1 MTMMMVMFETLPL
14 ATVKARF
21 SELVDRVA
29 REQDRV
35 VVTRHGRPVAVLV
48 SPDDLE
54 DLEETLA
61 IMSDPELMARI
72 RRGKEDVARGDVVSY
87 EELRARLTRDRG

>member
-1 MTMMMVMFETLPL
+1 MMMVMFETLPL

-61 IMSDPELMARI
+61 ILSDPELMAQI
-72 RRGKEDVARGDVVSY
+72 RESKEQIARGETISL
-87 EELRARLTRDRG
+87 EEVQKRFAARRAK

>member
-1 MTMMMVMFETLPL
+1 MMMVMFETLPL

-21 SELVDRVA
+21 SELVDRVV

-35 VVTRHGRPVAVLV
+35 VVTRNGRAVAVLI

-54 DLEETLA
+54 GLEETLA

-72 RRGKEDVARGDVVSY
+72 RQGNAEA
-87 EELRARLTRDRG
+87 DRGETIPLSEVQELFARRRSE

>member
-1 MTMMMVMFETLPL
+1 METLPL

-29 REQDRV
+29 RQHDRV
-35 VVTRHGRPVAVLV
+35 LVTRNGAPAAVLV

-54 DLEETLA
+54 GLEETLE
-61 IMSDPELMARI
+61 ILSDEGALTEI
-72 RRGKEDVARGDVVSY
+72 REGLTAAERGDVY
-87 EELRARLTRDRG
+87 TLEEIERLRRAT